1 MLRKN
6 YLYKKFI
13 KYIFYPLF
21 NLFWEYIINFEA
33 KCLYFFWKFKNKGQ
47 DSFRLGNN
55 DALLIRDNQEF
66 KNISHKILNNSNEI
80 IKKVKDK
87 LLSEEHRKEM
97 IEKYGEN
104 NTDAFLPYRISIW
117 EDLDENLR
125 KEIVQ
130 FASSNK
136 MISTAAN
143 HMKVFPI
150 LTRVQVSLNVPRENS
165 DLRGAMY
172 WHKDT
177 FGFKNLDFFMY
188 VNDVDDE
195 NAPFHFLKQ
204 KIQASVF
211 MKFEKM
217 RPFNLSGERG
227 KVDILEFSKFY
238 PDECVYKTIGDSGTA
253 VFLDS
258 FSTFHR
264 GGYCKSKDRI
274 ALRFCYQ
281 SHDAFYEDHISTIDQ
296 YKYDKDLTIK
306 NVNNVFLK
314 YLYFKKKTKLM
325 KFFSSILI
333 KMYWKIS
340 YYV

>member
-1 MLRKN
+1 M
-6 YLYKKFI
+6 
-13 KYIFYPLF
+13 
-21 NLFWEYIINFEA
+21 INFEA
-33 KCLYFFWKFKNKGQ
+33 KFLYFLWKLKNKNK
-47 DSFRLGNN
+47 DSFKLGNN
-55 DALLIRDNQEF
+55 DALLIKNNQEF
-66 KNISHKILNNSNEI
+66 KSISQKILNNLNER

-195 NAPFHFLKQ
+195 NAPFHFLKE

-227 KVDILEFSKFY
+227 KVDISEFSKFY
-238 PDECVYKTIGDSGTA
+238 SDESVQKTIGDSGTA

-281 SHDAFYEDHISTIDQ
+281 SHDAFYEEHTTNTNH
-296 YKYDKDLTIK
+296 YKYDKNLSTQNIK
-306 NVNNVFLK
+306 SVFLK

-325 KFFSSILI
+325 KLFSSILL

>member
-6 YLYKKFI
+6 YFYKKFI
-13 KYIFYPLF
+13 KHIFYPLF
-21 NLFWEYIINFEA
+21 NLFWEYVINFEA
-33 KCLYFFWKFKNKGQ
+33 KFLYFLWKLKNKDK
-47 DSFRLGNN
+47 DSFKLGNN
-55 DALLIRDNQEF
+55 DALLIKNNQEF
-66 KNISHKILNNSNEI
+66 KSISQKILNNSNER
-80 IKKVKDK
+80 IKKIKVK
-87 LLSEEHRKEM
+87 LLSEEHRNKM

-195 NAPFHFLKQ
+195 NAPFHFLKE

-227 KVDILEFSKFY
+227 KVNISEFSKFY
-238 PDECVYKTIGDSGTA
+238 SDESVQKTIGDSGTA

-281 SHDAFYEDHISTIDQ
+281 SHDAFYEKHITNKNQ
-296 YKYDKDLTIK
+296 YKYDKNLSAQ
-306 NVNNVFLK
+306 NVKSIFLK

-325 KFFSSILI
+325 KFFSSILLKI
-333 KMYWKIS
+333 YWKIS